1 MYFGLL
7 LILLPLVLG
16 YLVVV
21 KSQPWLH
28 RINSSCSYMVY
39 LILFIMGV
47 SLSQLDNLA
56 TNAVTIMMYA
66 SLFTGVT
73 ITANLGGLLWFD
85 NKFTHNIAVQSGNT
99 IAKLPLML
107 ESLTLLGVVV
117 LGFFIGFFVD
127 VQKTLI
133 DNLGEWALM
142 LLLALIGIQLR
153 NSGIALREILLNKAG
168 IIVALIVIVTSWM
181 AGVLVSVLIDMPIN
195 HALAITS
202 GFGWYSL
209 SGILISDGISPVFG
223 GVAFIADLA
232 RELIA
237 ILLIP
242 LLIKKYTHSGI
253 GIGGATSMDFTLPI
267 IQKSGGSEVVPMAI
281 ISGFILTLISPIF
294 ILIFINL

>member
-7 LILLPLVLG
+7 LILLPLVFG

-21 KSQPWLH
+21 KSQLWLH

-56 TNAVTIMMYA
+56 TNAVTIIMYA

-85 NKFTHNIAVQSGNT
+85 KKFTNDIVVQSGNT
-99 IAKLPLML
+99 IAKLPLMF
-107 ESLTLLGVVV
+107 ESMTLLGVVA
-117 LGFFIGFFVD
+117 LGFIVGFLVD
-127 VQKTLI
+127 VEKTLI

-168 IIVALIVIVTSWM
+168 IVVALIVMVTSWI
-181 AGVLVSVLIDMPIN
+181 AGVLISVLIDMPIN

-242 LLIKKYTHSGI
+242 LLIKKYTHCGI

-281 ISGFILTLISPIF
+281 ISGFILTLVSPVF